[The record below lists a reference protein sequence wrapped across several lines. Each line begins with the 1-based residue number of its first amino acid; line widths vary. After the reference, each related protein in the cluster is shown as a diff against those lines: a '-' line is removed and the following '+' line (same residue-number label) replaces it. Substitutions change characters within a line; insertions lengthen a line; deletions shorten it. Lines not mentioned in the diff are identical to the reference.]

1 MPEAVRPSNDHD
13 EQPMPLT
20 LAVPS
25 DDEKVAVKP
34 LFPGML
40 SNTSRVPDAAN
51 LRSSVRLDV
60 PEFGAV
66 PQVPTAQGKGAP
78 VPSGASGGSLDGVAG
93 DLADMSGATPL
104 VAMDSAGVDSTEP
117 MKRHQIAV
125 SHPAVHPVTAN
136 PPVVDAPVPF
146 LFEAA
151 VSSNPSKTM
160 SAESEPSKISTGAS
174 SVLTATVPMASPT
187 MAAVSS
193 DISPKQDP
201 LAHSLADVAVMQAEG
216 QVPEAPVSRSD
227 AHTDEPQSAVLSGA
241 RDNETMSAL
250 YADARNAE
258 QQTASDGNS
267 RSDET
272 MPPAIP
278 LAPAKTMQA
287 KFNPLADVM
296 IYVVVF
302 IGGFI
307 GTALRYGLSLL
318 VPSSETGGV
327 ASAFHVATFAV
338 NMVACFLYAL
348 CTTYLTQASW
358 VRKRVRQLTNRGVG
372 MGMCGGMSTLSTL
385 AIEELQ
391 SLHDGNV
398 VGFVVYTSI
407 TFAVGLMLAWI
418 GTKIAISAGAKRSA
432 QVIAE
437 AFAAQASNQAGGR
450 GNRAGSAGG
459 VGGSSVGGTGISVSG
474 GIGTDTGAGTD
485 GVGVERSSVGAGGAS
500 VGASGDVDGSSAGA
514 GASVVGGI
522 GTGVSAGAGGNVNSG
537 AGVVGTDIGA
547 GIGVGGDMRPGAG
560 GVGTGVDAGG
570 SGAGV
575 NGLSEGADAPG
586 LLATD
591 MPTTVSQSVMPTA
604 AGGALTS
611 GGVLTSGGTASMA
624 PSDVMTAS
632 SVSGNAAAPFNA
644 ATASTVSGNESATGP
659 VVSAD
664 ITTTT
669 TTNSGSS
676 TPTVASLGIAVAP
689 APAGAS
695 TGESSPVV
703 AAPGVIALPEDGA
716 PPIVQTSVPL
726 PAAWRRYEEPKPV
739 TAEIPVVPDPTTGE
753 VR

>member
-78 VPSGASGGSLDGVAG
+78 VPSGASGGSLDGVTG

-125 SHPAVHPVTAN
+125 NHPAVHQMTAN
-136 PPVVDAPVPF
+136 PPVVDALVPF
-146 LFEAA
+146 AHEVA

-160 SAESEPSKISTGAS
+160 SAESEPSKISTGVS

-187 MAAVSS
+187 MAAMSS
-193 DISPKQDP
+193 DISPTQDP

-216 QVPEAPVSRSD
+216 QVSEAPVSRSD
-227 AHTDEPQSAVLSGA
+227 AHTDEPQSATPSNTHGDEMA
-241 RDNETMSAL
+241 SAS

-418 GTKIAISAGAKRSA
+418 GTEIAISAGAKRSA

-437 AFAAQASNQAGGR
+437 AFAAQASSQAGGR

-459 VGGSSVGGTGISVSG
+459 VGGSGVGGTGISVSG

-485 GVGVERSSVGAGGAS
+485 GGGADGSSVG
-500 VGASGDVDGSSAGA
+500 VGGDVDGSSAGA

-586 LLATD
+586 LLGTD
-591 MPTTVSQSVMPTA
+591 MPMTVSQSVMPAA
-604 AGGALTS
+604 AGGA
-611 GGVLTSGGTASMA
+611 LTSGGTASMA

-632 SVSGNAAAPFNA
+632 SVSENAAAPFNA
-644 ATASTVSGNESATGP
+644 ATAPTVSGNASAATGP
-659 VVSAD
+659 VVPAD